1 MTQKDSYI
9 LVIGASIVDILG
21 FTRNTYK
28 GKDSNPGNI
37 KISLGGVCRN
47 ISENL
52 ARVGVNTKFISI
64 IGDDENGRNI
74 LSHSKM
80 VGYDMEESLILEG
93 GCTPTYMAILDH
105 TGDMVSAIVDMESLD
120 EMDTDFIDSKKEAI
134 SNAEYTILDA
144 DDAEML
150 EYILTTYKGKT
161 KFVLDPVSAAKAEK
175 IKHLIKYFHTIKPNR
190 YETEILCGFPINT
203 REDLDRAGDYFLS
216 QGVENIFISLDA
228 DGIYYINKEEKGKIK
243 AKNATV
249 KNTTGAGDSFVAG
262 VGYGYMNNLSLK
274 DTVKYAIAMSTITIS
289 HEDTINPKM
298 SDEYVELYLD
308 KIEWEEDTY

>member
-21 FTRNTYK
+21 FTRNIYK

-105 TGDMVSAIVDMESLD
+105 TGDMVSAVVDMESLD
-120 EMDTDFIDSKKEAI
+120 EMDTDFIDSKKETI

-190 YETEILCGFPINT
+190 YEAEILCGFPIKT
-203 REDLDRAGDYFLS
+203 KEDLDKAGDYFLS
-216 QGVENIFISLDA
+216 QGVENVFISLDA
-228 DGIYYINKEEKGKIK
+228 DGIYYMNNEETGKIK
-243 AKNATV
+243 AKNVTV

-298 SDEYVELYLD
+298 SDEYVELYLN

>member
-1 MTQKDSYI
+1 MTNTDSYI
-9 LVIGASIVDILG
+9 LLIGASIVDILG
-21 FTRNTYK
+21 FSRNTYK

-80 VGYDMEESLILEG
+80 IGYDMEHSLILEG

-105 TGDMVSAIVDMESLD
+105 TGDMVSAVVDMESLD
-120 EMDTDFIDSKKEAI
+120 AMDTDFVDSKKEI
-134 SNAEYTILDA
+134 IENAKYTMLDA

-150 EYILTTYKGKT
+150 EYILTKYEGKT

-190 YETEILCGFPINT
+190 YEAEILCGFPINNK
-203 REDLDRAGDYFLS
+203 EDLEKAGEYFLA
-216 QGVENIFISLDA
+216 QGVKNIFISLDE
-228 DGIYYINKEEKGKIK
+228 DGIYYTNGKESGKIK
-243 AKNATV
+243 AKNVKV

-262 VGYGYMNNLSLK
+262 VGYGYMNNLSLC
-274 DTVKYAIAMSTITIS
+274 DTVKYAIAMSIITIS

-298 SDEYVELYLD
+298 SDEYVDVYLD
-308 KIEWEEDTY
+308 KIEWEENTY

>member
-1 MTQKDSYI
+1 MIQKDSYI

-21 FTRNTYK
+21 FTRNIYK
-28 GKDSNPGNI
+28 SKDSNPGNI

-105 TGDMVSAIVDMESLD
+105 TGDMVSAVVDMESLD
-120 EMDTDFIDSKKEAI
+120 EMDADFIDSKKEI
-134 SNAEYTILDA
+134 IYDAEYTILDA
-144 DDAEML
+144 DDAELL
-150 EYILTTYKGKT
+150 EHILTTYYGKT

-190 YETEILCGFPINT
+190 YEAEILWGSKIEND
-203 REDLDRAGDYFLS
+203 EDLREAGRYFLS
-216 QGVENIFISLDA
+216 LGVKNVFISLDS
-228 DGIYYINKEEKGKIK
+228 DGIYYLNNKEEGKIK
-243 AKNATV
+243 AKDVVV

-262 VGYGYMNNLSLK
+262 VGYGYMNNLCLRE
-274 DTVKYAIAMSTITIS
+274 TVKYAIAMSSITIS

-298 SDEYVELYLD
+298 SGEYVELYLN
-308 KIEWEEDTY
+308 KIDWEEVTY

>member
-1 MTQKDSYI
+1 MIQKDSYI

-21 FTRNTYK
+21 FTRNIYK
-28 GKDSNPGNI
+28 SKDSNPGNI

-80 VGYDMEESLILEG
+80 LGYDMEESLILEG

-105 TGDMVSAIVDMESLD
+105 TGDMVSAVVDMESLD
-120 EMDTDFIDSKKEAI
+120 EMDADFIDSKKEI
-134 SNAEYTILDA
+134 IYDAEYTILDA
-144 DDAEML
+144 DDAELL
-150 EYILTTYKGKT
+150 EHILTTYYGKT

-190 YETEILCGFPINT
+190 YEAEILWGSKIEND
-203 REDLDRAGDYFLS
+203 EDLREAGRYFLS
-216 QGVENIFISLDA
+216 LGVKNVFISLDS
-228 DGIYYINKEEKGKIK
+228 DGIYYLNDKEEGKIK
-243 AKNATV
+243 AKDVVV

-262 VGYGYMNNLSLK
+262 VGYGYMNNLCLRE
-274 DTVKYAIAMSTITIS
+274 TVKYAIAMSTITIS

-298 SDEYVELYLD
+298 SGEYVELYLN
-308 KIEWEEDTY
+308 KIDWEEVTY

>member
-1 MTQKDSYI
+1 MIQKDSYI

-21 FTRNTYK
+21 FTRNIYK
-28 GKDSNPGNI
+28 SKDSNPGNI

-105 TGDMVSAIVDMESLD
+105 TGDMVSAVVDMESLD
-120 EMDTDFIDSKKEAI
+120 EMDAEFIDSKKEI
-134 SNAEYTILDA
+134 IYDAEYTILDA
-144 DDAEML
+144 DDAEFL
-150 EYILTTYKGKT
+150 EHILTTYCGKT

-190 YETEILCGFPINT
+190 YEAEILWGSKIEND
-203 REDLDRAGDYFLS
+203 EDLRKAGRYFLS
-216 QGVENIFISLDA
+216 LGVKNVFISLDS
-228 DGIYYINKEEKGKIK
+228 DGIYYLNDKEEGKIK
-243 AKNATV
+243 AKDVVV

-262 VGYGYMNNLSLK
+262 VGYGYMNDLSLR

-298 SDEYVELYLD
+298 SGEYVELYLN
-308 KIEWEEDTY
+308 KIDWEEVTY

>member
-1 MTQKDSYI
+1 MIQKDSYI

-21 FTRNTYK
+21 FTRNIYK
-28 GKDSNPGNI
+28 SKDSNPGNI

-105 TGDMVSAIVDMESLD
+105 TGDMVSAVVDMESLD
-120 EMDTDFIDSKKEAI
+120 EMDADFIDSKKEI
-134 SNAEYTILDA
+134 IYDAEYTILDA
-144 DDAEML
+144 DDAELL
-150 EYILTTYKGKT
+150 EHILTTYHEKT

-190 YETEILCGFPINT
+190 YEAEILWGSKIESD
-203 REDLDRAGDYFLS
+203 EDLREAGRYFLS
-216 QGVENIFISLDA
+216 LGVKNVFISLDS
-228 DGIYYINKEEKGKIK
+228 DGIYYLNDKEEGKIK
-243 AKNATV
+243 AKDVVV

-262 VGYGYMNNLSLK
+262 VGYGYMNDLCLR

-298 SDEYVELYLD
+298 SGEYVELYLN
-308 KIEWEEDTY
+308 KIDWEEVTY

>member
-243 AKNATV
+243 AKNVTV

>member
-1 MTQKDSYI
+1 MIQKDSYI

-21 FTRNTYK
+21 FTRNIYK
-28 GKDSNPGNI
+28 SKDSNPGNI

-105 TGDMVSAIVDMESLD
+105 TGDMVSAVVDMESLD
-120 EMDTDFIDSKKEAI
+120 EMDADFIDSKKEI
-134 SNAEYTILDA
+134 IYDAEYTILDA
-144 DDAEML
+144 DDAELL
-150 EYILTTYKGKT
+150 EHILTTYYGKT

-190 YETEILCGFPINT
+190 YEAEILWGSKIKND
-203 REDLDRAGDYFLS
+203 EDLREAGRYFLS
-216 QGVENIFISLDA
+216 LGVKNVFISLDS
-228 DGIYYINKEEKGKIK
+228 DGIYYLNDKEEGKIK
-243 AKNATV
+243 AKDVVV

-262 VGYGYMNNLSLK
+262 VGYGYMNNLCLRE
-274 DTVKYAIAMSTITIS
+274 TVKYAIAMSTITIS

-298 SDEYVELYLD
+298 SGEYVELYLN
-308 KIEWEEDTY
+308 KIDWEEVTY

>member
-1 MTQKDSYI
+1 MIQKDSYI

-21 FTRNTYK
+21 FTRNIYK
-28 GKDSNPGNI
+28 SKDSNPGNI

-105 TGDMVSAIVDMESLD
+105 TGDMVSAVVDMESLD
-120 EMDTDFIDSKKEAI
+120 EMDADFIDSKKEI
-134 SNAEYTILDA
+134 IYDAEYTILDA
-144 DDAEML
+144 DDAELL
-150 EYILTTYKGKT
+150 EHILTTYYGKT

-190 YETEILCGFPINT
+190 YEAEILWGSKIEND
-203 REDLDRAGDYFLS
+203 EDLREAGRYFLS
-216 QGVENIFISLDA
+216 LGVKNVFISLDS
-228 DGIYYINKEEKGKIK
+228 DGIYYLNNKEEGKIK
-243 AKNATV
+243 AKDVVV

-262 VGYGYMNNLSLK
+262 VGYGYMNNLCLRE
-274 DTVKYAIAMSTITIS
+274 TVKYAIAMSTITIS

-298 SDEYVELYLD
+298 SGEYVELYLN
-308 KIEWEEDTY
+308 KIDWEEVTY

>member
-1 MTQKDSYI
+1 MIQKDSYI

-21 FTRNTYK
+21 FTRNIYK
-28 GKDSNPGNI
+28 SKDSNPGNI

-105 TGDMVSAIVDMESLD
+105 TGDMVSAVVDMESLD
-120 EMDTDFIDSKKEAI
+120 EMDADFIDSKKEI
-134 SNAEYTILDA
+134 IYDAEYTILDA
-144 DDAEML
+144 DDAELL
-150 EYILTTYKGKT
+150 EHILTTYYGKT

-190 YETEILCGFPINT
+190 YEAEILWGSKIEND
-203 REDLDRAGDYFLS
+203 EDLREAGRYFLS
-216 QGVENIFISLDA
+216 LGVKNVFISLDS
-228 DGIYYINKEEKGKIK
+228 DGIYYLNDKEEGKIK
-243 AKNATV
+243 AKDVVV

-262 VGYGYMNNLSLK
+262 VGYGYMNNLCLRE
-274 DTVKYAIAMSTITIS
+274 TVKYVIAMSTITIS

-298 SDEYVELYLD
+298 SGEYVELYLN
-308 KIEWEEDTY
+308 KIDWEEVTY

>member
-21 FTRNTYK
+21 FTRNIYK

-105 TGDMVSAIVDMESLD
+105 TGDMVSAVVDMESLD

-190 YETEILCGFPINT
+190 YEAEILCGFPIKT
-203 REDLDRAGDYFLS
+203 KEDLDKAGDYFLS
-216 QGVENIFISLDA
+216 QGVENVFISLDA
-228 DGIYYINKEEKGKIK
+228 DGIYYMNNEETGKIK
-243 AKNATV
+243 AKNVTV

-298 SDEYVELYLD
+298 SDEYVELYLN

>member
-1 MTQKDSYI
+1 MINKDSYI

-21 FTRNTYK
+21 FSRNTYK

-74 LSHSKM
+74 LCHSKM
-80 VGYDMEESLILEG
+80 IGYNMEESLILEG

-105 TGDMVSAIVDMESLD
+105 TGDMVSAVVDMESLD
-120 EMDTDFIDSKKEAI
+120 EMDTDFIDSKKEVI

-144 DDAEML
+144 DDAEIL
-150 EYILTTYKGKT
+150 EYILTKYRGKT
-161 KFVLDPVSAAKAEK
+161 KFILDPVSAAKAQQ

-190 YETEILCGFPINT
+190 YEAEILCGFKIET
-203 REDLDRAGDYFLS
+203 REDLERAGDYFLS
-216 QGVENIFISLDA
+216 LGVENIFISLDA
-228 DGIYYINKEEKGKIK
+228 DGIYYTNGKESGQIK
-243 AKNATV
+243 ATDVKV

-262 VGYGYMNNLSLK
+262 VGFGYMNNLSLK
-274 DTVKYAIAMSTITIS
+274 DTVKYAIAMSIITIS

-298 SDEYVELYLD
+298 SDEYVDVYLD
-308 KIEWEEDTY
+308 KINWEENTY

>member
-21 FTRNTYK
+21 FTRNIYK

-105 TGDMVSAIVDMESLD
+105 TGDMVSAVVDMESLD

-190 YETEILCGFPINT
+190 YEAEILCGFPIKT
-203 REDLDRAGDYFLS
+203 KEDLDKAGDYFLS
-216 QGVENIFISLDA
+216 QGVENVFISLDA
-228 DGIYYINKEEKGKIK
+228 DGIYYMNNEETGKIK

-298 SDEYVELYLD
+298 SDEYVELYLN

>member
-1 MTQKDSYI
+1 MIQKDSYI

-21 FTRNTYK
+21 FTRNIYK
-28 GKDSNPGNI
+28 SKDSNPGNI

-80 VGYDMEESLILEG
+80 LGYDMEESLILEG

-105 TGDMVSAIVDMESLD
+105 TGDMVSAVVDMESLD
-120 EMDTDFIDSKKEAI
+120 EMDADFIDSKKEI
-134 SNAEYTILDA
+134 IYDAEYTILDA
-144 DDAEML
+144 DDAELL
-150 EYILTTYKGKT
+150 EHILTTYYGKT

-175 IKHLIKYFHTIKPNR
+175 INHLIKYFHTIKPNR
-190 YETEILCGFPINT
+190 YEAEILWGSKIEND
-203 REDLDRAGDYFLS
+203 EDLREAGRYFLS
-216 QGVENIFISLDA
+216 LGVKNVFISLDS
-228 DGIYYINKEEKGKIK
+228 DGIYYLNYKEEGKIK
-243 AKNATV
+243 AKDVVV

-262 VGYGYMNNLSLK
+262 VGYGYMNNLCLRE
-274 DTVKYAIAMSTITIS
+274 TVKYAIAMSTITIS

-298 SDEYVELYLD
+298 SGEYVELYLN
-308 KIEWEEDTY
+308 KIDWEEVTY

>member
-105 TGDMVSAIVDMESLD
+105 TGDMVSAVVDMESLD

-150 EYILTTYKGKT
+150 EYILTTYNGKT
-161 KFVLDPVSAAKAEK
+161 KFILDPVSAAKAEK

-190 YETEILCGFPINT
+190 YEAEILCGFPIKT
-203 REDLDRAGDYFLS
+203 KEDLDKAGDYFLS
-216 QGVENIFISLDA
+216 QGVENVFISLDA
-228 DGIYYINKEEKGKIK
+228 DGIYYMNNKETGKIK
-243 AKNATV
+243 AKNVTV

-298 SDEYVELYLD
+298 SGEYVELYLN

>member
-1 MTQKDSYI
+1 MIEKDSYV

-21 FTRNTYK
+21 FSRNTYK

-47 ISENL
+47 IAENL
-52 ARVGVNTKFISI
+52 ARVGVRTKFIST

-80 VGYDMEESLILEG
+80 IGYNMEDSLILEG

-105 TGDMVSAIVDMESLD
+105 TGDMVSAVVDMESLD
-120 EMDTDFIDSKKEAI
+120 EMDTDFIDSKSHIIEA
-134 SNAEYTILDA
+134 AEYTILDA
-144 DDAEML
+144 DDAELL
-150 EYILTTYKGKT
+150 EYILKKYEGKT
-161 KFVLDPVSAAKAEK
+161 KFILDPVSAAKARN

-190 YETEILCGFPINT
+190 YEAEILCGFEIKT
-203 REDLDRAGDYFLS
+203 KDDLERAGKYFLD
-216 QGVENIFISLDA
+216 QGIKNIFISLDA
-228 DGIYYINKEEKGKIK
+228 DGIYYTNGVEVGKIK
-243 AKNATV
+243 AKKVKV

-262 VGYGYMNNLSLK
+262 VGYGYMNGLSLK

-298 SDEYVELYLD
+298 SNDYVDVYLN
-308 KIEWEEDTY
+308 KIEWEENTY

>member
-1 MTQKDSYI
+1 MIQKDSYI

-21 FTRNTYK
+21 FTRNIYK
-28 GKDSNPGNI
+28 SKDSNPGNI

-80 VGYDMEESLILEG
+80 LGYDMEESLILEG

-105 TGDMVSAIVDMESLD
+105 TGDMVSAVVDMESLD
-120 EMDTDFIDSKKEAI
+120 EMDADFIDSKKEI
-134 SNAEYTILDA
+134 IYDAEYTILDA
-144 DDAEML
+144 DDAELL
-150 EYILTTYKGKT
+150 EHILTTYYGKT

-190 YETEILCGFPINT
+190 YEAEILWGSKIEND
-203 REDLDRAGDYFLS
+203 EDLREAGRYFLS
-216 QGVENIFISLDA
+216 LGVKNVFISLDS
-228 DGIYYINKEEKGKIK
+228 DGIYYLNNKEEGKIK
-243 AKNATV
+243 AKDVVV

-262 VGYGYMNNLSLK
+262 VGYGYMNNLCLRE
-274 DTVKYAIAMSTITIS
+274 TVKYAIAMSTITIS

-298 SDEYVELYLD
+298 SGEYVELYLN
-308 KIEWEEDTY
+308 KIDWEEVTY

>member
-1 MTQKDSYI
+1 MIQKDSYI

-21 FTRNTYK
+21 FTRNIYK
-28 GKDSNPGNI
+28 SKDSNPGNI

-105 TGDMVSAIVDMESLD
+105 TGDMVSAVVDMESLD
-120 EMDTDFIDSKKEAI
+120 EMDADFIDSKKEI
-134 SNAEYTILDA
+134 IYDAEYTILDA
-144 DDAEML
+144 DDAELL
-150 EYILTTYKGKT
+150 EHILTTYYGKT

-190 YETEILCGFPINT
+190 YEAEILWGSKIKND
-203 REDLDRAGDYFLS
+203 EDLREAGRYFLS
-216 QGVENIFISLDA
+216 LGVKNVFISLDS
-228 DGIYYINKEEKGKIK
+228 DGIYYLNNKEEGKIK
-243 AKNATV
+243 AKDVVV

-262 VGYGYMNNLSLK
+262 VGYGYMNNLCLRE
-274 DTVKYAIAMSTITIS
+274 TVKYAIAMSTITIS

-298 SDEYVELYLD
+298 SGEYVELYLN
-308 KIEWEEDTY
+308 KIDWEEVTY

>member
-21 FTRNTYK
+21 FTRNIYK

-105 TGDMVSAIVDMESLD
+105 TGDMVSAVVDMESLD

-161 KFVLDPVSAAKAEK
+161 RFVLDPVSAAKAEK

-190 YETEILCGFPINT
+190 YEAEILCGFPIKT
-203 REDLDRAGDYFLS
+203 KEDLDKAGDYFLS
-216 QGVENIFISLDA
+216 QGVENVFISLDA
-228 DGIYYINKEEKGKIK
+228 DGIYYMNNEETGKIK
-243 AKNATV
+243 AKNVTV

-298 SDEYVELYLD
+298 SDEYVELYLN